1 MITMMSAEER
11 RRFWELSNALKPT
24 REAIK
29 RATVAK
35 PEVVEI
41 PFAKLAAEPNVRRCC
56 RLLTDGRQCESP
68 AVEGDEC
75 LRHFRWHT
83 LYMSVHGLPLPE
95 DGLSLQE
102 VLAYTVDMVLSK
114 QATAEEAHAVAE
126 LCRVMEKNMARCERE
141 LEAMARNFTD
151 ERLEEVLAQSCS

>member
-11 RRFWELSNALKPT
+11 QQFSELNRTFKPA

-35 PEVVEI
+35 PEVFDI
-41 PFAKLAAEPNVRRCC
+41 PFAKLAAEPEVRRCC

-68 AVEGDEC
+68 AVEGDQC
-75 LRHFRWHT
+75 LRHFRWFM
-83 LYMSVHGLPLPE
+83 LYLSMHGLPLPE

-102 VLAYTVDMVLSK
+102 VLAFIVDQVLSR
-114 QATAEEAHAVAE
+114 QATPERAHAVP
-126 LCRVMEKNMARCERE
+126 
-141 LEAMARNFTD
+141 
-151 ERLEEVLAQSCS
+151 SCAA

>member
-11 RRFWELSNALKPT
+11 QRFWELCKTFKPA

-35 PEVVEI
+35 PEMVDI
-41 PFAKLAAEPNVRRCC
+41 PFAKLTAEPEVRRCC

-75 LRHFRWHT
+75 LRHFRWYT
-83 LYMSVHGLPLPE
+83 LYLSVHGLPLPE

-102 VLAYTVDMVLSK
+102 VLAFTVDLVLSK
-114 QATAEEAHAVAE
+114 QATPEQAHAVAE
-126 LCRVMEKNMARCERE
+126 LCRVMEKNMTRCERE
-141 LEAMARNFTD
+141 LEAMGR
-151 ERLEEVLAQSCS
+151 RHRR